1 MLRPQRLK
9 SSLCSKNVLQE
20 SYSTDWHL
28 AVFRGNKFVLLVRL
42 KFLLETYFCNF
53 IYVSRS
59 RPLTRKHTN
68 VIFHS
73 PLGDQ
78 R

>member
-9 SSLCSKNVLQE
+9 TSLCSKNVWKSPILLIG
-20 SYSTDWHL
+20 TWP
-28 AVFRGNKFVLLVRL
+28 FRGKKFVPLGRL